1 MTGLQWWCSAQDT
14 AWSWSW
20 RPYPGVWLFVLV
32 LLLSL
37 VVFRARSARDDRERP
52 APGRRNWPFLAGVAV
67 LWGALDWP
75 LGPLGAGYLA
85 SVHMLQY
92 LLIALV
98 APPLL
103 LLGVPAAAYAGLMR
117 REGRSRVLRILT
129 HPLVALALFNA
140 ILAWTHLPSVVDALM
155 RTQAGSFAI
164 DVLWLAGGLLFWW
177 PVIAPEP
184 RRPGFSYPLKMGYLF
199 LATVLN
205 TMPYAF
211 LTFGELP
218 FYGIYELAPPVAGI
232 GAREDQQVAGLLMK
246 VGGGLVLWTAITIL
260 FFRWWRVEGDEAGVA
275 GPAVRARSGVG

>member
-14 AWSWSW
+14 AWSWTW
-20 RPYPGVWLFVLV
+20 RPYPGVWLFVL
-32 LLLSL
+32 LLVSAYAALG
-37 VVFRARSARDDRERP
+37 ARSGRDAEPGGARRHRG
-52 APGRRNWPFLAGVAV
+52 AFFTGVVV
-67 LWGALDWP
+67 LWAALDWP

-103 LLGVPAAAYAGLMR
+103 LLGVPAGAYAALAR
-117 REGRSRVLRILT
+117 RGRMSRVLRIVS

-155 RTQAGSFAI
+155 REQAGSFAI

-177 PVIAPEP
+177 PVVAPEP
-184 RRPGFSYPLKMGYLF
+184 RRPGFSHPLKMGYLF

-211 LTFGELP
+211 LTFGDLP
-218 FYGIYELAPPVAGI
+218 FYGIYELAPPVVGI
-232 GAREDQQVAGLLMK
+232 GAQEDQQVAGLLMK
-246 VGGGLVLWTAITIL
+246 VGGGLILWTAITIL
-260 FFRWWRVEGDEAGVA
+260 FFRWWQAEGDENGVA
-275 GPAVRARSGVG
+275 APSVRAGRSVD